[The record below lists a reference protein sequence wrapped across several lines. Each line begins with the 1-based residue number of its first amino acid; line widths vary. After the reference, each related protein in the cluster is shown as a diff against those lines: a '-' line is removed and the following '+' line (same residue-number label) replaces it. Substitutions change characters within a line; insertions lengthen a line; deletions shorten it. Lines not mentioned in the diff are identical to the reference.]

1 MPPPSQLGRVS
12 VGTSTGAKGS
22 ARAGQQKATVAGH
35 PVLPETRDDAAEG
48 LSASRK
54 EHDMDKTE
62 QIRQHAYRLWQ
73 AAGSPEGQDAQHW
86 QEAEEQLREEG
97 KLDEFGPPADL
108 PDLAL
113 APSPNPGT
121 SASAEPE
128 QVMEAGDSGI
138 PDEARASGQKSTAK
152 QEGQPG

>member
-1 MPPPSQLGRVS
+1 
-12 VGTSTGAKGS
+12 
-22 ARAGQQKATVAGH
+22 
-35 PVLPETRDDAAEG
+35 
-48 LSASRK
+48 
-54 EHDMDKTE
+54 MDKTE

-73 AAGSPEGQDAQHW
+73 AAGSPDGQDAQHW

-113 APSPNPGT
+113 APSSNSGT

-128 QVMEAGDSGI
+128 QVMEADDGGI
-138 PDEARASGQKSTAK
+138 FGSPDEARASGQESTAK